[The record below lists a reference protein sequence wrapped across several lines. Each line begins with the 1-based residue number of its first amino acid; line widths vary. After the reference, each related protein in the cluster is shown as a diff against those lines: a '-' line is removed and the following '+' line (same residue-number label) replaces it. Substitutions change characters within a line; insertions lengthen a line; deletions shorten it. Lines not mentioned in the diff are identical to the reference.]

1 MPRPGPRATRH
12 SRGFDPTAPLLRSVD
27 LHGAE
32 AVIVWGYQT
41 AATVTAWRVVKARGA
56 AWRLSATLGRSHDYL
71 LRQVG
76 LSFNVPRRGGWF
88 HWPLT
93 RVVAVTAGTLTG
105 ELGPPEA

>member
-1 MPRPGPRATRH
+1 MPHTLTGMRPRGPRVRQP

-27 LHGAE
+27 LHGAD

-76 LSFNVPRRGGWF
+76 LSFHVPRRGGGV
-88 HWPLT
+88 PSARMRRL
-93 RVVAVTAGTLTG
+93 AGPG
-105 ELGPPEA
+105 GPPAQ